1 MRDYAQAL
9 TMLAPAAPDDGEPWS
24 EERLAAALAP
34 YWAAHATM
42 VTTPAARRPHNT
54 IIQPLGDRR
63 WRAQQRIIDPA
74 GDEDWAIE
82 CIVDL
87 NDSGGDTEAEA
98 ETSAPPKRS
107 LLALQRIGI

>member
-1 MRDYAQAL
+1 
-9 TMLAPAAPDDGEPWS
+9 MLAPAGPIDGEPWS

-42 VTTPAARRPHNT
+42 VTTPAARRPDNT
-54 IIQPLGDRR
+54 VIQPLGDRR

-74 GDEDWAIE
+74 GDEDWVIE

-87 NDSGGDTEAEA
+87 NDRVDDEADAEA
-98 ETSAPPKRS
+98 ETSAPAKRSS